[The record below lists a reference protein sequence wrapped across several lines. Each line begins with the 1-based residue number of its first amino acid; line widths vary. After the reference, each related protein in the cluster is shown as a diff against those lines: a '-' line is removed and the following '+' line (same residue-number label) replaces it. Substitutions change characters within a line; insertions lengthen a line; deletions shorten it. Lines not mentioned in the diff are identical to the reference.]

1 MSKEIIRQE
10 IDHAMETI
18 AEQWEIIR
26 AYEGK
31 IPFIEMDIF
40 MDNIRKVYEDLML
53 IDKMNKVPGFNPERI
68 KSRITR
74 PPVVDAEPLEKQEPP
89 AAESKE
95 ESAITTSSMSPAE
108 NQTAEPEAG
117 RPVQTELQA
126 GSELESPVT
135 EEPKYESD
143 TVQEPVVE
151 SFSEPEPLQQATE
164 EKLPT
169 PDDEKNDDPV
179 QTRDEIKIHPPKPEI
194 TEQSAQKPEPKSLAP
209 QPMPDLFGSHTPTLA
224 EKFQTDKKS
233 IKDQLAAN
241 GSDNSIGNK
250 MQQSQVTDLKS
261 VIGINDKFL
270 LINELF
276 KGDLAGYNRAI
287 ENLNVCQS
295 RHEALE
301 KLDEMRAQL
310 NWHEQAASYLRLT
323 DFLKRRYAV

>member
-10 IDHAMETI
+10 IDHSMETI
-18 AEQWEIIR
+18 AEQWEIIK

-53 IDKMNKVPGFNPERI
+53 IDKMNKIPGFNPERI

-74 PPVVDAEPLEKQEPP
+74 PPVFDAEPIEKQEPP

-95 ESAITTSSMSPAE
+95 ESANTTRSMSPAE
-108 NQTAEPEAG
+108 NQAAEPEVDKS
-117 RPVQTELQA
+117 VQTKLQVD
-126 GSELESPVT
+126 SELESPVT
-135 EEPKYESD
+135 EGLKYESD

-151 SFSEPEPLQQATE
+151 SFSEPEPLQQANE
-164 EKLPT
+164 ENT
-169 PDDEKNDDPV
+169 QTTADEIIDGSV
-179 QTRDEIKIHPPKPEI
+179 RTRDEIKIHPPKLEI
-194 TEQSAQKPEPKSLAP
+194 TEQSAQKQGPKNPAP

-233 IKDQLAAN
+233 IQDQLAAN

-287 ENLNVCQS
+287 ESLNVCQT

-301 KLDEMRAQL
+301 KLEALRRHL